1 MDSINDALAAVLQT
15 VRTPGD
21 FYATGHCALHVP
33 LIEIDG
39 AGPIALPL
47 LPTQAAQLIGV
58 AERAPYGRGG
68 ETLVDTAVRRTWQIG
83 ADRVRIAGK
92 HWPAMMDSV
101 VESAAAGLG
110 AGAGVVAK
118 LYKLLVY
125 DEGSF
130 FVNHRDTEKSAGMF
144 ATLIV
149 ALPSL
154 HSGGELLIRH
164 RGRDVQLDLRCA
176 DFSELAWTAFYA
188 DCVHEVLP
196 ITSGCR
202 LVLVYNLLRPG
213 KGRLPRPPS
222 YDQETAAIGQL
233 LRRWSEPSASAS
245 QDLAAKLVY
254 PLEHAYTPAELSFAA
269 LKGAD
274 AAAAGVLAVAAR
286 NAGCDVHVA
295 LLRIEESG
303 SAEYSGYH
311 RSRYSRRY
319 RDDDHDDEGHEDESG
334 FAVAEVFERSLTL
347 SHWSRPDGAAV
358 SLGTMPFTDGEVC
371 PGDALAGTDPDE
383 QHFEEATGNEGASFE
398 RSYQRA
404 ALVLWPQAQ
413 KLHLLARAGF
423 AVSLPMLGGLVAA
436 WLDEGAEPD
445 STTWREA
452 HALAA
457 QMLACWP
464 MRAAGNVSEGRSAE
478 AVMLAHLT
486 RLRDLEY
493 IDAMLAGAIAAGA
506 YSAQDNGALVQ
517 GLKLLAPARV
527 GTLLLGVVRGN
538 ADLHIAGCA
547 DLLARAADVSA
558 WRGQLPPAAKVLL
571 DAMPGDP
578 SRPQVQ
584 ADAWRRERADA
595 AVVHNTLRA
604 LVLAE
609 RADLAALADQAVTHW
624 LAWPE
629 TFGLDTVVVPAL
641 RLLAER
647 PALMGRP
654 AGLRLRAAALAHLK
668 ARVSQDLA
676 PPADWQRDAR
686 MVCRCEHCQGLARF
700 LTSAD
705 EEVWRFKAR
714 EADRRHVEDSIRH
727 GRHDVDCATERKGS
741 PHVLVCSK
749 NQASYERRVAQR
761 QKDLDDLQQFGACE
775 TGWFCGEM
783 P

>member
-1 MDSINDALAAVLQT
+1 MDSINNALATALQT

-33 LIEIDG
+33 LIEVAG

-47 LPTQAAQLIGV
+47 LPAQAAQLIAV

-68 ETLVDTAVRRTWQIG
+68 DTLVDTAVRRTWQIG
-83 ADRVRIAGK
+83 ADHVRIAGK
-92 HWPAMMDSV
+92 HWTAMMDSV

-110 AGAGVVAK
+110 AGAGVVAE

-154 HSGGELLIRH
+154 HSGGELFVRH
-164 RGRDVQLDLRCA
+164 RGRDVQLDLRSA
-176 DFSELAWTAFYA
+176 DFSELAWAAFYA

-222 YDQETAAIGQL
+222 YDQETATIGQL
-233 LRRWSEPSASAS
+233 LRRWSEPSASMS
-245 QDLAAKLVY
+245 QDLPAKLVY

-274 AAAAGVLAVAAR
+274 AAAAGVLAAAAR
-286 NAGCDVHVA
+286 DAACDLHVA

-303 SAEYSGYH
+303 AAEYSGYS
-311 RSRYSRRY
+311 RSRHSRRFH
-319 RDDDHDDEGHEDESG
+319 DDDDEDEDDEDG
-334 FAVAEVFERSLTL
+334 FSVAEVLERSLTL

-371 PGDALAGTDPDE
+371 PDDALADMDPDE

-404 ALVLWPQAQ
+404 AFVLWPQAH
-413 KLHLLARAGF
+413 KLQLLARAGF
-423 AVSLPMLGGLVAA
+423 AVSLPMLGSLVAA
-436 WLDEGAEPD
+436 WVDEGSQAD

-464 MRAAGNVSEGRSAE
+464 ARRTGNGSEGRSAE
-478 AVMLAHLT
+478 AEMLAHLT
-486 RLRDLEY
+486 RLQDLGL

-506 YSAQDNGALVQ
+506 YAAQDNTAVLQ
-517 GLKLLAPARV
+517 ALKLLSPPRV
-527 GTLLLGVVRGN
+527 GALLLGLVRGN

-547 DLLARAADVSA
+547 DLLARAAALAA
-558 WRGQLPPAAKVLL
+558 WRGHLQPAAK
-571 DAMPGDP
+571 
-578 SRPQVQ
+578 
-584 ADAWRRERADA
+584 
-595 AVVHNTLRA
+595 A
-604 LVLAE
+604 LIDYAFNE
-609 RADLAALADQAVTHW
+609 
-624 LAWPE
+624 
-629 TFGLDTVVVPAL
+629 
-641 RLLAER
+641 
-647 PALMGRP
+647 
-654 AGLRLRAAALAHLK
+654 LK
-668 ARVSQDLA
+668 L
-676 PPADWQRDAR
+676 
-686 MVCRCEHCQGLARF
+686 
-700 LTSAD
+700 
-705 EEVWRFKAR
+705 
-714 EADRRHVEDSIRH
+714 
-727 GRHDVDCATERKGS
+727 
-741 PHVLVCSK
+741 
-749 NQASYERRVAQR
+749 RRVIATTTYDNIGSQGVMR
-761 QKDLDDLQQFGACE
+761 KLGMRIEKNPLPEPPWLQVVGVIEQK
-775 TGWFCGEM
+775 
-783 P
+783 

>member
-1 MDSINDALAAVLQT
+1 MDSINDALAAALQD

-33 LIEIDG
+33 LIEVDG

-47 LPTQAAQLIGV
+47 LPAQAAQLIAV
-58 AERAPYGRGG
+58 AECAPYGRGG
-68 ETLVDTAVRRTWQIG
+68 QTLVDTAVRRTWQIG
-83 ADRVRIAGK
+83 ADRVRIAGT
-92 HWPAMMDSV
+92 HWTAMMDSV
-101 VESAAAGLG
+101 VERAAAGLG
-110 AGAGVVAK
+110 AGDGVVAE

-154 HSGGELLIRH
+154 HSGGELLVRH
-164 RGRDVQLDLRCA
+164 RGRDVQLDLRSA
-176 DFSELAWTAFYA
+176 EFSELAWVAFYA

-222 YDQETAAIGQL
+222 YDRETAAIGQL
-233 LRRWSEPSASAS
+233 LRRWSEPSASTS
-245 QDLAAKLVY
+245 QDPPAKLVY

-274 AAAAGVLAVAAR
+274 AAAAGVLAAAAR
-286 NAGCDVHVA
+286 DAACDLHMA
-295 LLRIEESG
+295 LMRIAESG
-303 SAEYSGYH
+303 AAEYSGYS
-311 RSRYSRRY
+311 RSRHSRRY
-319 RDDDHDDEGHEDESG
+319 HEDDDEDGGDEDESA
-334 FAVAEVFERSLTL
+334 FTVAEVFDRSLTL

-371 PGDALAGTDPDE
+371 PGDALADMGPDE

-413 KLHLLARAGF
+413 KLSLLARAGF
-423 AVSLPMLGGLVAA
+423 AVSLPMLGSLVAA
-436 WLDEGAEPD
+436 WVDEGAEAD
-445 STTWREA
+445 SSTWREA
-452 HALAA
+452 HAMAA

-464 MRAAGNVSEGRSAE
+464 VRATGNGSEGRSAE

-486 RLRDLEY
+486 RMRDLEH

-506 YSAQDNGALVQ
+506 FAAQDNEALVQ
-517 GLKLLAPARV
+517 ALKLLSPARV
-527 GTLLLGVVRGN
+527 GTLLFVLVRGN
-538 ADLHIAGCA
+538 SDLHIAGCA
-547 DLLARAADVSA
+547 DLLARAAVVSA
-558 WRGQLPPAAKVLL
+558 WRDQLQPAAKALL

-578 SRPQVQ
+578 SRPQAQ
-584 ADAWRRERADA
+584 AEAWRRERVDA
-595 AVVHNTLRA
+595 AVVHDTLCA
-604 LVLAE
+604 LVHAGHSDLAE
-609 RADLAALADQAVTHW
+609 LANQAVTHW
-624 LAWPE
+624 LAWPK
-629 TFGLDTVVVPAL
+629 TFGLDTVIVPAL

-647 PALMGRP
+647 PTLMARP
-654 AGLRLRAAALAHLK
+654 ACERLRAAALAHLQ
-668 ARVSQDLA
+668 ARVSLDLA
-676 PPADWQRDAR
+676 PPSDWQRDAR
-686 MVCRCEHCQGLARF
+686 MACRCEHCQSLSRF
-700 LTSAD
+700 LRSAD

-714 EADRRHVEDSIRH
+714 ETDRRHVEDSIRQ
-727 GRHDVDCATERKGS
+727 GRHDVDCTTERMGS

-761 QKDLDDLQQFGACE
+761 RKDLDDLQRLGR
-775 TGWFCGEM
+775 
-783 P
+783 